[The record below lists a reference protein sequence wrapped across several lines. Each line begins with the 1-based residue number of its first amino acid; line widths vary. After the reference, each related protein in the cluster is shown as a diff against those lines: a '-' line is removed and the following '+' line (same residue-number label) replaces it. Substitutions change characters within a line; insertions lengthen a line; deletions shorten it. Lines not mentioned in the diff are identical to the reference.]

1 MASNSI
7 LIHANIYFLDDDGRE
22 RMTQAFI
29 NDRNGCLLYAKEM
42 AKTQNVIRLCIIV
55 GHYNR
60 SRFNYANDYIWYR
73 LGSNGEFEEYEKF
86 IDKMQW

>member
-1 MASNSI
+1 MANNST
-7 LIHANIYFLDDDGRE
+7 LIHANIYYLDDDGRE

-42 AKTQNVIRLCIIV
+42 AKTRRVTKVRVIV

-60 SRFNYANDYIWYR
+60 SSLNYANDYIWYR
-73 LGSNGEFEEYEKF
+73 YNGDEFEEYEKF